1 MLNLIHTLFRKPT
14 NDMRIQFFR
23 YGFVGGTAFIFD
35 FGLLYILTAYAGLYY
50 LLSATISFLVG
61 LIVNYILSIFWVFSS
76 RSLSSR
82 WLEFWIFA
90 AVGVVGLALNDF
102 FMWFFTNYSG
112 FYYLYSKLFATGLV
126 FLWNFF
132 ARKLSLFR

>member
-1 MLNLIHTLFRKPT
+1 LLNLIYTLFRKPT

-23 YGFVGGTAFIFD
+23 YGFVGGTAFIVD
-35 FGLLYILTAYAGLYY
+35 FGLLYVLTAYAGLYY

-61 LIVNYILSIFWVFSS
+61 LVVNYILSIFWVFSR
-76 RSLSSR
+76 RSFSSR

-90 AVGVVGLALNDF
+90 AVGVVGLGLNDL
-102 FMWFFTNYSG
+102 FMWLLTGMAGY
-112 FYYLYSKLFATGLV
+112 YYLYSKVISTFLV